1 MGGEPAAMR
10 RYRAG
15 GRGMQGRVTGKP
27 WEGRGSSAIG
37 QTPQHGARSM
47 GPFTLQATV
56 ACPRGLWRG
65 MTSQQ
70 IILLVDADEGWG
82 GGDGVRGGNNING
95 WRQIV
100 ENNDVTDPLGG
111 VGVRG
116 REEGGVPIGGF
127 NKIYAVAEGL
137 RSFPGTRLHRDRE
150 EAPEP
155 GRGKSRPPTWRE
167 EGHTGGRGGVGLGIR
182 TLRLAQENTRR

>member
-1 MGGEPAAMR
+1 MRDGE
-10 RYRAG
+10 
-15 GRGMQGRVTGKP
+15 
-27 WEGRGSSAIG
+27 
-37 QTPQHGARSM
+37 
-47 GPFTLQATV
+47 
-56 ACPRGLWRG
+56 
-65 MTSQQ
+65 
-70 IILLVDADEGWG
+70 
-82 GGDGVRGGNNING
+82 GDGVRGGNNIVG

-127 NKIYAVAEGL
+127 ENWGHNKIYAVAEGL